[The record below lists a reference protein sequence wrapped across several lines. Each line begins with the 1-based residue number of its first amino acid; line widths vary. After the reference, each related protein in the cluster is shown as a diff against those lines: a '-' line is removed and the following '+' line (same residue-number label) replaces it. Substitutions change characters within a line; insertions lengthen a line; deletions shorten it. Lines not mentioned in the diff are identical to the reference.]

1 MGVDSPAVEQEGGKT
16 QADESKA
23 AVNWHPALDARE
35 AGNAENSN
43 SGAAARV
50 WHGTEGTG
58 VSEPAAGRVY
68 LASAKLTD
76 ASAMIQLL
84 AAIPNGDELRSLLN
98 EMGPGHL
105 HAYHAQTRTARYVA
119 SDGDIVMCFTVTDV
133 APEQAATIA
142 AECESIATWDDR
154 EFYAAVVRALGPL
167 QLAQ

>member
-1 MGVDSPAVEQEGGKT
+1 VRGSRNEQHYERGHASAV
-16 QADESKA
+16 
-23 AVNWHPALDARE
+23 
-35 AGNAENSN
+35 
-43 SGAAARV
+43 ARV
-50 WHGTEGTG
+50 RRGAGGAG

-68 LASAKLTD
+68 VASAKLTD

-119 SDGDIVMCFTVTDV
+119 SDDDIVMCFTVTDV
-133 APEQAATIA
+133 APEQAAAIA

-154 EFYAAVVRALGPL
+154 EFYAAVVRSLGPL
-167 QLAQ
+167 ERAQ

>member
-1 MGVDSPAVEQEGGKT
+1 VHGGRH
-16 QADESKA
+16 E
-23 AVNWHPALDARE
+23 LDHERGFA
-35 AGNAENSN
+35 S
-43 SGAAARV
+43 AAARV
-50 WHGTEGTG
+50 RCGAGGAG
-58 VSEPAAGRVY
+58 VSEAAAGRVY

-76 ASAMIQLL
+76 SSAMAQLL

-154 EFYAAVVRALGPL
+154 EFHAAVVRALGPL